1 MIITTEKET
10 ILGNGSK
17 SKAFSIT
24 ASPKVFKILSSD
36 LYTNKIRAVVRE
48 LITNMIDAH
57 ALNGNPEKFII
68 QVPGRLDPRFVCR
81 DFGPGMSDF
90 DIQGDDNSPGLY
102 NSYFSSSKAES
113 NDFIGGFGLG
123 SKSPFSYTDTFSI
136 TSYHKGEIRGY
147 VAYMDGDGPQI
158 KPTFVK
164 EMGPDDKT
172 GIEIVVPVEEKDFRN
187 FAYEVSYIMRPFK
200 DLAII
205 NGLDREID
213 YFPDFDDYYGVNP
226 ERYWPDRGGLYAI
239 YGGIVYPID
248 GGIVY
253 PIDGVIRDRNWLSI
267 RNEVNYIK
275 FPMGSLDIAP
285 SREALSLDDRTRKN
299 IIERVKELSEKAF
312 NEDVKRFKEST
323 SPRHTYRELMKMG
336 YSARD
341 YMISNSV
348 KFTTKNLSY
357 KKMQSMF
364 EPDSKLCNAGVV
376 YEVNLDPRLKRI
388 KQSHETSAVAS
399 SYRLFGINATK
410 INIVIDNIKNRVNI
424 VRGLAHALDDSEF
437 NNTLNIHHNER
448 LLFINPEVE
457 SQVDLLP
464 DIMAMFESDEVNIH
478 YLSEIEALV
487 KSYIPKVVKSKAPR
501 PKAATAFKFE
511 IKDGR
516 WEKEELFTLTSEAD
530 EITGYVAYMH
540 RSDIFSMDG
549 TTSLCHPSMNILIRM
564 ANLIGINEFYVI
576 RPLLQKKVKELGQC
590 QCIFEALRDLYVDAF
605 DDVDYDKYVG
615 YSSSAKRYIDK
626 IIKYPELD
634 FMMKYFS
641 VDEVSEEYTRLANM
655 VSSLQGV
662 YFNGGK
668 DTIGHDIWT
677 VTNLFDVLSNNA
689 SKNSDKMVA
698 EFTKKFRIVSDFIG
712 YRNSLSDDEVSQIA
726 KTMKA
731 LAA

>member
-17 SKAFSIT
+17 SKAFSI
-24 ASPKVFKILSSD
+24 AANPKVFKILSSD

-248 GGIVY
+248 G
-253 PIDGVIRDRNWLSI
+253 VIRDRNWLSI

-424 VRGLAHALDDSEF
+424 VRGLARALDDSEF

-457 SQVDLLP
+457 SQIDLLP

-487 KSYIPKVVKSKAPR
+487 KSYIPKVVKSKASR

-615 YSSSAKRYIDK
+615 YSSSAQRYIDK

-641 VDEVSEEYTRLANM
+641 TDEVSEEYTRLANI
-655 VSSLQGV
+655 VSSLRGV

>member
-205 NGLDREID
+205 NSLDREID

-239 YGGIVYPID
+239 Y

-299 IIERVKELSEKAF
+299 IIERVKELSEQAF

-399 SYRLFGINATK
+399 SYRLFGINTTK

-424 VRGLAHALDDSEF
+424 VRGLARALDDSEF

-457 SQVDLLP
+457 SQIDLLP

-549 TTSLCHPSMNILIRM
+549 TTSLCNPSMNILIRM

-590 QCIFEALRDLYVDAF
+590 QCIFETLRDLYVDAF

>member
-17 SKAFSIT
+17 SKAFSI
-24 ASPKVFKILSSD
+24 AANPKVFKILSSD

-248 GGIVY
+248 G
-253 PIDGVIRDRNWLSI
+253 VIRDRNWLSI

-399 SYRLFGINATK
+399 SYRLFGINTTK

-457 SQVDLLP
+457 SQIDLLP

-677 VTNLFDVLSNNA
+677 VTNLFDELSRNA

>member
-248 GGIVY
+248 G
-253 PIDGVIRDRNWLSI
+253 VIRERNWLSI

-388 KQSHETSAVAS
+388 KQSHETSAIAS
-399 SYRLFGINATK
+399 SYRLFGINTTK

-424 VRGLAHALDDSEF
+424 VRGLAHALDDKEF

-457 SQVDLLP
+457 SQIDLLP

-487 KSYIPKVVKSKAPR
+487 KSYIPKVVKSTAPR

-549 TTSLCHPSMNILIRM
+549 TTSLCNPSTSILTRM

-590 QCIFEALRDLYVDAF
+590 QCIFETLRDLYVDAF
-605 DDVDYDKYVG
+605 DAVDYDKYVG

-641 VDEVSEEYTRLANM
+641 VDEVSEEYTRLGNM
-655 VSSLQGV
+655 VSSLQGI

-677 VTNLFDVLSNNA
+677 VTNLFETLSYNA

>member
-164 EMGPDDKT
+164 EMGPNDKT

-239 YGGIVYPID
+239 Y

-399 SYRLFGINATK
+399 SYRLFGINTTK

-457 SQVDLLP
+457 SQIDLLP

-590 QCIFEALRDLYVDAF
+590 QCIFETLRDLYVDAF

-615 YSSSAKRYIDK
+615 YSSSAQRYIDK

-641 VDEVSEEYTRLANM
+641 TDEVSEEYTRLANI
-655 VSSLQGV
+655 VSSLRGV

>member
-17 SKAFSIT
+17 SKAFSI
-24 ASPKVFKILSSD
+24 AANPKVFKILSSD

-248 GGIVY
+248 G
-253 PIDGVIRDRNWLSI
+253 VIRDRNWLSI

-399 SYRLFGINATK
+399 SYRLFGINTTK

-457 SQVDLLP
+457 SQIDLLP

-540 RSDIFSMDG
+540 RFDIFSMDG

-590 QCIFEALRDLYVDAF
+590 QCIFETLRDLYVDAF

-615 YSSSAKRYIDK
+615 YSSSAQRYIDK

-641 VDEVSEEYTRLANM
+641 TDEVSEEYTRLANI
-655 VSSLQGV
+655 VSSLRGV

>member
-248 GGIVY
+248 G
-253 PIDGVIRDRNWLSI
+253 VIRDRNWLSI

-399 SYRLFGINATK
+399 SYRLFGINTTK

-457 SQVDLLP
+457 SQIDLLP

-549 TTSLCHPSMNILIRM
+549 TTSLCNPSMNILIRM

-590 QCIFEALRDLYVDAF
+590 QCIFETLRDLYVDAF

-615 YSSSAKRYIDK
+615 YSSSAQRYIDK

-641 VDEVSEEYTRLANM
+641 TDEVSEEYTRLGNM
-655 VSSLQGV
+655 VSSLRGI

>member
-164 EMGPDDKT
+164 EMGPNDKT

-239 YGGIVYPID
+239 Y

-399 SYRLFGINATK
+399 SYRLFGINTTK

-424 VRGLAHALDDSEF
+424 VRGLARALDDSEF

-457 SQVDLLP
+457 SQIDLLP
-464 DIMAMFESDEVNIH
+464 DIMAMFENDEVNIH

-487 KSYIPKVVKSKAPR
+487 KSYIPKAVKSTAPR
-501 PKAATAFKFE
+501 PKTATAFKFE

-549 TTSLCHPSMNILIRM
+549 TTSLCHPSTSILTRM
-564 ANLIGINEFYVI
+564 ANIIGINEFYVI

-590 QCIFEALRDLYVDAF
+590 QCIFETLRDLYVDAF

>member
-248 GGIVY
+248 G
-253 PIDGVIRDRNWLSI
+253 VIRDRNWLSI

-399 SYRLFGINATK
+399 SYRLFGINTTK

-457 SQVDLLP
+457 SQIDLLP

-487 KSYIPKVVKSKAPR
+487 KSYIPKIVKSKAPR

-615 YSSSAKRYIDK
+615 YSSSAQRYIDK

-641 VDEVSEEYTRLANM
+641 TDEVSEEYTRLANI
-655 VSSLQGV
+655 VSSLRGV

>member
-57 ALNGNPEKFII
+57 ALNGNHEKFII

-226 ERYWPDRGGLYAI
+226 ERYWPDRDGLYAI
-239 YGGIVYPID
+239 Y

-399 SYRLFGINATK
+399 SYRLFGINTTK

-424 VRGLAHALDDSEF
+424 VRGLAHALDDKEF

-457 SQVDLLP
+457 SQIDLLP

-487 KSYIPKVVKSKAPR
+487 KSYIPKAVKSKAPR

-549 TTSLCHPSMNILIRM
+549 TTSLCHPSTSILTRM

-590 QCIFEALRDLYVDAF
+590 QCIFETLRDLYVDAF

-615 YSSSAKRYIDK
+615 YSSSAQRYIDK

-641 VDEVSEEYTRLANM
+641 TDEVSEEYTRLGNM
-655 VSSLQGV
+655 VSSLRGV

>member
-239 YGGIVYPID
+239 YGGIVYPIE
-248 GGIVY
+248 
-253 PIDGVIRDRNWLSI
+253 GVIRDRNWLSI

-399 SYRLFGINATK
+399 SYRLFGINTTK

-424 VRGLAHALDDSEF
+424 VRGLARALDDSEF

-457 SQVDLLP
+457 SQIDLLP

-487 KSYIPKVVKSKAPR
+487 KSYIPKVVKSAAPR

-549 TTSLCHPSMNILIRM
+549 TTSLCNPSTSILTRM

-590 QCIFEALRDLYVDAF
+590 QCIFETLRDLYVDAF
-605 DDVDYDKYVG
+605 DAVDYDKYVG
-615 YSSSAKRYIDK
+615 YSSSAQRYIDK

-641 VDEVSEEYTRLANM
+641 TDEVSEEYTRLGNM
-655 VSSLQGV
+655 VSSLRGV

-677 VTNLFDVLSNNA
+677 VTNLFDELSRNA

>member
-248 GGIVY
+248 G
-253 PIDGVIRDRNWLSI
+253 VIRDRNWLSI

-399 SYRLFGINATK
+399 SYRLFGINTTK
-410 INIVIDNIKNRVNI
+410 INIVIDNTKNRVNI
-424 VRGLAHALDDSEF
+424 VRGLARALDDSEF

-457 SQVDLLP
+457 SQIDLLP

-487 KSYIPKVVKSKAPR
+487 KSYIPKAVKSTAPR

-605 DDVDYDKYVG
+605 DAVDYDKYVG

-677 VTNLFDVLSNNA
+677 VTNLFDELSRNA

>member
-248 GGIVY
+248 G
-253 PIDGVIRDRNWLSI
+253 VIKDRNWLSI

-399 SYRLFGINATK
+399 SYRLFGINTTK

-424 VRGLAHALDDSEF
+424 VRGLARALDDSKF

-457 SQVDLLP
+457 SQIDLLP

-487 KSYIPKVVKSKAPR
+487 KSYIPKAVKSTAPR

-549 TTSLCHPSMNILIRM
+549 TTSLCHPSTNILIRM

-590 QCIFEALRDLYVDAF
+590 QCIFETLRDLYVDAF

>member
-164 EMGPDDKT
+164 EMGPNDKT

-239 YGGIVYPID
+239 Y

-388 KQSHETSAVAS
+388 KQSHETSAIAS
-399 SYRLFGINATK
+399 SYRLFGINTTK

-424 VRGLAHALDDSEF
+424 VRGLAHALDDKEF

-457 SQVDLLP
+457 SQIDLLP

-487 KSYIPKVVKSKAPR
+487 KSYIPKVVKSTAPR

-549 TTSLCHPSMNILIRM
+549 TTSLCNPSTSILTRM

-590 QCIFEALRDLYVDAF
+590 QCIFETLRDLYVDAF
-605 DDVDYDKYVG
+605 DAVDYDKYVG

-641 VDEVSEEYTRLANM
+641 VDEVSEEYTRLGNM
-655 VSSLQGV
+655 VSSLQGI

-677 VTNLFDVLSNNA
+677 VTNLFETLSYNA

>member
-164 EMGPDDKT
+164 EMGPNDKT

-248 GGIVY
+248 G
-253 PIDGVIRDRNWLSI
+253 VIRDRNWLSI

-299 IIERVKELSEKAF
+299 IIERVKELSEQAF

-364 EPDSKLCNAGVV
+364 EPDSKLCNAGIV

-399 SYRLFGINATK
+399 SYRLFGINTTK
-410 INIVIDNIKNRVNI
+410 INIVIDNTKNRVNI
-424 VRGLAHALDDSEF
+424 VRGLARALDDSEF

-457 SQVDLLP
+457 SQIDLLP

-487 KSYIPKVVKSKAPR
+487 KSYIPKVVKSAAPR

-549 TTSLCHPSMNILIRM
+549 TTSLCNPSTSILIRM

-590 QCIFEALRDLYVDAF
+590 QCIFETLRDLYVDAF

-615 YSSSAKRYIDK
+615 YSSSAQRYIDK
-626 IIKYPELD
+626 IIKYPELN

-641 VDEVSEEYTRLANM
+641 TDEVSEEYTRLGNM
-655 VSSLQGV
+655 VSSLRGV

-677 VTNLFDVLSNNA
+677 VTNLFDELSRNA
-689 SKNSDKMVA
+689 LKNSDKMVA

>member
-200 DLAII
+200 DMAII

-239 YGGIVYPID
+239 Y

-399 SYRLFGINATK
+399 SYRLFGINTTK

-457 SQVDLLP
+457 SQIDLLP

-615 YSSSAKRYIDK
+615 YSSSAQRYIDK

-641 VDEVSEEYTRLANM
+641 TDEVSEEYTRLGNM
-655 VSSLQGV
+655 VSSLRGV

-677 VTNLFDVLSNNA
+677 VTNLFDELSRNA

>member
-164 EMGPDDKT
+164 EMGPNDKT

-239 YGGIVYPID
+239 Y

-399 SYRLFGINATK
+399 SYRLFGINTTK

-424 VRGLAHALDDSEF
+424 VRGLAHALDDKEF

-457 SQVDLLP
+457 SQIDLLP

-549 TTSLCHPSMNILIRM
+549 TTSLCHPSTSILTRM

-590 QCIFEALRDLYVDAF
+590 QCIFETLRDLYVDAF

-689 SKNSDKMVA
+689 SKNSDKMVT

>member
-248 GGIVY
+248 G
-253 PIDGVIRDRNWLSI
+253 VIRDRNWLSI

-399 SYRLFGINATK
+399 SYRLFGINTTK

-457 SQVDLLP
+457 SQIDLLP

-549 TTSLCHPSMNILIRM
+549 TTSLCHPSTSILTRM

-590 QCIFEALRDLYVDAF
+590 QCIFETLRDLYVDAF

-615 YSSSAKRYIDK
+615 YSSSAQRYIDK

-641 VDEVSEEYTRLANM
+641 TDEVSEEYTRLGNM
-655 VSSLQGV
+655 VSSLRGI

>member
-164 EMGPDDKT
+164 EMGPNDKT

-239 YGGIVYPID
+239 Y

-399 SYRLFGINATK
+399 SYRLFGINTTK

-424 VRGLAHALDDSEF
+424 VRGLARALDDSEF

-457 SQVDLLP
+457 SQIDLLP

-501 PKAATAFKFE
+501 PKTATAFKFE

-590 QCIFEALRDLYVDAF
+590 QCIFETLRDLYVDAF

-668 DTIGHDIWT
+668 GTIGHDIWT

>member
-248 GGIVY
+248 G
-253 PIDGVIRDRNWLSI
+253 VIRDRNWLSI

-399 SYRLFGINATK
+399 SYRLFGINTTK

-457 SQVDLLP
+457 SQIDLLP

-677 VTNLFDVLSNNA
+677 VTNLFDELSHNA

>member
-102 NSYFSSSKAES
+102 NSYFSSSKTES

-239 YGGIVYPID
+239 Y

-388 KQSHETSAVAS
+388 KQSHETSAIAS
-399 SYRLFGINATK
+399 SYRLFGINTTK

-457 SQVDLLP
+457 SQIDLLP

-549 TTSLCHPSMNILIRM
+549 TTSLCHPSTSILTRM

-590 QCIFEALRDLYVDAF
+590 QCIFETLRDLYVDAF

-615 YSSSAKRYIDK
+615 YSSSAQRYIDK

-641 VDEVSEEYTRLANM
+641 TDEVSEEYTRLANI
-655 VSSLQGV
+655 VSSLRGV

-712 YRNSLSDDEVSQIA
+712 YRNSLSDDEVSQVA

>member
-248 GGIVY
+248 G
-253 PIDGVIRDRNWLSI
+253 VIRDRNWLSI

-399 SYRLFGINATK
+399 SYRLFGINTTK

-424 VRGLAHALDDSEF
+424 VRGLARALDDSEF

-457 SQVDLLP
+457 SQIDLLP
-464 DIMAMFESDEVNIH
+464 DIMAMFENDEVNIH

-487 KSYIPKVVKSKAPR
+487 KSYIPKAVKSKAPR

-677 VTNLFDVLSNNA
+677 VTNLFDELSRNA

>member
-248 GGIVY
+248 G
-253 PIDGVIRDRNWLSI
+253 VIKERNWLSI

-457 SQVDLLP
+457 SQIDLLP

-590 QCIFEALRDLYVDAF
+590 QCIFETLRDLYVDAF

-615 YSSSAKRYIDK
+615 YSSSAQRYIDK

-641 VDEVSEEYTRLANM
+641 TDEVSEEYTRLANI
-655 VSSLQGV
+655 VSSLRGV

>member
-248 GGIVY
+248 G
-253 PIDGVIRDRNWLSI
+253 VIRDRNWLSI

-399 SYRLFGINATK
+399 SYRLFGINMTK

-424 VRGLAHALDDSEF
+424 VRGLARALDDSEF

-457 SQVDLLP
+457 SQIDLLP

-590 QCIFEALRDLYVDAF
+590 QCIFETLRDLYVDAF

-615 YSSSAKRYIDK
+615 YSSSAQRYIDK

-641 VDEVSEEYTRLANM
+641 TDEVSEEYTRLANI
-655 VSSLQGV
+655 VSSLRGV

>member
-17 SKAFSIT
+17 SKAFSI
-24 ASPKVFKILSSD
+24 AANPKVFKILSSD

-57 ALNGNPEKFII
+57 ALNGNHEKFII

-164 EMGPDDKT
+164 EMGPNDKT

-239 YGGIVYPID
+239 Y

-399 SYRLFGINATK
+399 SYRLFGINTTK

-424 VRGLAHALDDSEF
+424 VRGLAHALDDKEF

-457 SQVDLLP
+457 SQIDLLP

-549 TTSLCHPSMNILIRM
+549 TTSLCHPSTSILTRM

-590 QCIFEALRDLYVDAF
+590 QCIFETLRDLYVDAF

-689 SKNSDKMVA
+689 SKNSDKMVT

>member
-205 NGLDREID
+205 NDLDREID

-239 YGGIVYPID
+239 Y

-457 SQVDLLP
+457 SQIDLLP

-516 WEKEELFTLTSEAD
+516 WEKEELFTLTTEAD

-590 QCIFEALRDLYVDAF
+590 QCIFETLRDLYVDAF

-615 YSSSAKRYIDK
+615 YSSSAQRYIDK

-641 VDEVSEEYTRLANM
+641 TDEVSEEYTRLANI
-655 VSSLQGV
+655 VSSLRGV

>member
-248 GGIVY
+248 G
-253 PIDGVIRDRNWLSI
+253 VIRDRNWLSI

-388 KQSHETSAVAS
+388 KQSHETSVVAS
-399 SYRLFGINATK
+399 SYRLFGINTTK

-457 SQVDLLP
+457 SQIDLLP

-590 QCIFEALRDLYVDAF
+590 QCIFETLRDLYVDAF

-615 YSSSAKRYIDK
+615 YSSSAQRYIDK

-641 VDEVSEEYTRLANM
+641 TDEVSEEYTRLANI
-655 VSSLQGV
+655 VSSLRGV

-677 VTNLFDVLSNNA
+677 VTNLFDELSRNA

>member
-248 GGIVY
+248 G
-253 PIDGVIRDRNWLSI
+253 VIRDRNWLSI

-399 SYRLFGINATK
+399 SYRLFGINTTK

-424 VRGLAHALDDSEF
+424 IRGLARALDDSEF

-457 SQVDLLP
+457 SQIDLLP

-487 KSYIPKVVKSKAPR
+487 KSYIPKAVKSTAPR

-549 TTSLCHPSMNILIRM
+549 TTSLCHPSTNILIRM

-590 QCIFEALRDLYVDAF
+590 QCIFETLRDLYVDAF

-662 YFNGGK
+662 YFNGGR

-677 VTNLFDVLSNNA
+677 VTNLFDELSRNA

>member
-248 GGIVY
+248 G
-253 PIDGVIRDRNWLSI
+253 VIRDRNWLSI

-399 SYRLFGINATK
+399 SYRLFGINTTK

-457 SQVDLLP
+457 SQIDLLP

-478 YLSEIEALV
+478 YLSEIETLV

-615 YSSSAKRYIDK
+615 YSSSAQRYIDK

-641 VDEVSEEYTRLANM
+641 TDEVSEEYTRLANV
-655 VSSLQGV
+655 VSSLRGV

>member
-248 GGIVY
+248 G
-253 PIDGVIRDRNWLSI
+253 VIRDRNWLSI

-424 VRGLAHALDDSEF
+424 VRGLARALDDSEF

-457 SQVDLLP
+457 SQIDLLP

-615 YSSSAKRYIDK
+615 YSSSAQRYIDK

-641 VDEVSEEYTRLANM
+641 TDEVSEEYTRLANI
-655 VSSLQGV
+655 VSSLRGV

>member
-205 NGLDREID
+205 SGLDREID

-239 YGGIVYPID
+239 Y

-399 SYRLFGINATK
+399 SYRLFGINTTK

-424 VRGLAHALDDSEF
+424 VRGLARALDDSEF

-457 SQVDLLP
+457 SQIDLLP

-615 YSSSAKRYIDK
+615 YSSSAQRYIDK

-641 VDEVSEEYTRLANM
+641 TDEVSEEYTRLANM
-655 VSSLQGV
+655 VSSLRGV

-677 VTNLFDVLSNNA
+677 VTNLFDELSRNA

>member
-248 GGIVY
+248 G
-253 PIDGVIRDRNWLSI
+253 VIRDRNWLSI

-388 KQSHETSAVAS
+388 KQSHETSAIAS
-399 SYRLFGINATK
+399 SYRLFGINTTK

-424 VRGLAHALDDSEF
+424 VRGLAHALDDKEF

-457 SQVDLLP
+457 SQIDLLP

-549 TTSLCHPSMNILIRM
+549 TTSLCHPSTSILTRM

-576 RPLLQKKVKELGQC
+576 RPLLQKKIKELGQC
-590 QCIFEALRDLYVDAF
+590 QCIFETLRDLYVDAF
-605 DDVDYDKYVG
+605 DAVDYDKYVG

-712 YRNSLSDDEVSQIA
+712 YRSSLSDDEVSQIA

>member
-17 SKAFSIT
+17 SKAFSI
-24 ASPKVFKILSSD
+24 AANPKVFKILSSD

-205 NGLDREID
+205 NCLDREID

-239 YGGIVYPID
+239 Y

-399 SYRLFGINATK
+399 SYRLFGINTTK

-424 VRGLAHALDDSEF
+424 VRGLARALDDSEF

-457 SQVDLLP
+457 SQIDLLP
-464 DIMAMFESDEVNIH
+464 DIIAMFESDEVNIH

-615 YSSSAKRYIDK
+615 YSSSAQRYIDK

-641 VDEVSEEYTRLANM
+641 TDEVSEEYTRLANI
-655 VSSLQGV
+655 VSSLRGV

>member
-248 GGIVY
+248 G
-253 PIDGVIRDRNWLSI
+253 VIRDRNWLSI

-457 SQVDLLP
+457 SQIDLLP

-590 QCIFEALRDLYVDAF
+590 QCIFETLRDLYVDAF

-615 YSSSAKRYIDK
+615 YSSSAQRYIDK

-641 VDEVSEEYTRLANM
+641 TDEVSEEYTRLANI
-655 VSSLQGV
+655 VSSLRGV

-712 YRNSLSDDEVSQIA
+712 YRSSLSDDEVSQIA

>member
-164 EMGPDDKT
+164 EMGPNDKT

-239 YGGIVYPID
+239 Y

-399 SYRLFGINATK
+399 SYRLFGINTTK
-410 INIVIDNIKNRVNI
+410 INIVIDNTKNRVNI
-424 VRGLAHALDDSEF
+424 VRGLARALDDSEF

-457 SQVDLLP
+457 SQIDLLP
-464 DIMAMFESDEVNIH
+464 DIIAMFENDEVNIH

-487 KSYIPKVVKSKAPR
+487 KSYIPKAVKSTAPR
-501 PKAATAFKFE
+501 PKTATAFKFE

-549 TTSLCHPSMNILIRM
+549 TTSLCHPSTSILTRM

-590 QCIFEALRDLYVDAF
+590 QCIFETLRDLYVDAF

>member
-248 GGIVY
+248 G
-253 PIDGVIRDRNWLSI
+253 VIRDRNWLSI

-399 SYRLFGINATK
+399 SYRLFGINTTK

-457 SQVDLLP
+457 SQIDLLP

-615 YSSSAKRYIDK
+615 YSSSAQRYIDK

-641 VDEVSEEYTRLANM
+641 TDEVSEEYTRLGNM
-655 VSSLQGV
+655 VSSLRGV

-677 VTNLFDVLSNNA
+677 VTNLFDELSRNA

>member
-248 GGIVY
+248 G
-253 PIDGVIRDRNWLSI
+253 VIRDRNWLSI

-399 SYRLFGINATK
+399 SYRLFGINTTK

-424 VRGLAHALDDSEF
+424 VRGLARALDDSEF

-457 SQVDLLP
+457 SQIDLLP

-487 KSYIPKVVKSKAPR
+487 KSYIPKAVKSTAPR
-501 PKAATAFKFE
+501 PKTATAFKFE

-549 TTSLCHPSMNILIRM
+549 TTSLCHPSTNILIRM

-590 QCIFEALRDLYVDAF
+590 QCIFETLRDLYVDAF

>member
-164 EMGPDDKT
+164 EMGPNDKT

-239 YGGIVYPID
+239 Y

-399 SYRLFGINATK
+399 SYRLFGINTTK
-410 INIVIDNIKNRVNI
+410 INIVIDNTKNRVNI
-424 VRGLAHALDDSEF
+424 VRGLARALDDSEF

-457 SQVDLLP
+457 SQIDLLP

-478 YLSEIEALV
+478 YLSEIEDLV
-487 KSYIPKVVKSKAPR
+487 KSYIPKAVKSKAPR

-549 TTSLCHPSMNILIRM
+549 TTSLCNPSMSILTRM

-590 QCIFEALRDLYVDAF
+590 QCIFETLRDLYVDAF

-662 YFNGGK
+662 YFNGGR

>member
-248 GGIVY
+248 G
-253 PIDGVIRDRNWLSI
+253 VIRDRNWLSI

-399 SYRLFGINATK
+399 SYRLFGINTTK

-457 SQVDLLP
+457 SQIDLLP

-615 YSSSAKRYIDK
+615 YSSSAQRYIDK

-641 VDEVSEEYTRLANM
+641 TDEVSEEYTRLGNM
-655 VSSLQGV
+655 VSSLRGV

-712 YRNSLSDDEVSQIA
+712 YRSSLSDDEVSQIA

>member
-17 SKAFSIT
+17 SKAFSI
-24 ASPKVFKILSSD
+24 AANPKVFKILSSD

-164 EMGPDDKT
+164 EMGPNDKT

-239 YGGIVYPID
+239 Y

-388 KQSHETSAVAS
+388 KQSHETSAIAS
-399 SYRLFGINATK
+399 SYRLFGINTTK

-424 VRGLAHALDDSEF
+424 VRGLARALDDSEF

-457 SQVDLLP
+457 SQIDLLP

-487 KSYIPKVVKSKAPR
+487 KSYIPKVIKSKAPR

-677 VTNLFDVLSNNA
+677 VTNLFDELSRNA